1 MAPEAVTAERI
12 YLDLKEEML
21 RGRYLPGI
29 ALNVQA
35 IADEHGMSISPVR
48 DGLQRMIGE
57 RLLAARA
64 GGGFEC
70 PRLSEDA
77 ARDLYLWH
85 EQLVRWAIRGRRP
98 AVGRIDLL
106 GEIIRLDP
114 DDQVG
119 IASVTAELFYRIGE
133 ASGSI
138 EHMLAV
144 RSAGERLHVLRLH
157 ETPLDNRKAELKRL
171 AAVTKSGQ
179 VAPLR
184 RAISL
189 YHRRRL
195 RFLEQIVRV
204 TNRLP

>member
-1 MAPEAVTAERI
+1 VSPEAVTAERI
-12 YLDLKEEML
+12 YLDFKEEML

-57 RLLAARA
+57 RLIAARA

-70 PRLSEDA
+70 PGLSEDA

-85 EQLVRWAIRGRRP
+85 EKLVRWAIGGRRG
-98 AVGRIDLL
+98 AVGHIDLL
-106 GEIIRLDP
+106 GEIMRLDP
-114 DDQVG
+114 DDQVA

-144 RSAGERLHVLRLH
+144 RSAGERLHILRLH
-157 ETPLDNRKAELKRL
+157 ETPLENRKGELKRL
-171 AAVTKSGQ
+171 AVLAKNGQ
-179 VAPLR
+179 FAPLR
-184 RAISL
+184 RVISI
-189 YHRRRL
+189 YHRRRI
-195 RFLEQIVRV
+195 RFLHQIVRGA
-204 TNRLP
+204 NRLP